1 MTDDRDRRPIL
12 ATGFVADSPEEGT
25 TFPSAGGNSGDPRVQ
40 AIYWRCLV
48 VLFASARLTNPDQ
61 RLVLFSNVAP
71 PLVDGIAI
79 AAVLDRYGV
88 EQRRVPL
95 SARLAR
101 ARTPAWGNV
110 LYFFDI
116 LAALAHSEA
125 PGTRMALVDS
135 DVVVTG
141 SLAPLFALLDRH
153 DYAGYAVDSR
163 IDEDINGMTRADFAH
178 VIAACGG
185 QPDPPAPK
193 HFGGELF
200 ATAIGTWLRDR
211 GVFSRL
217 LDDALRREGP
227 GADVRTEEHIFS
239 IAWPLLGG
247 CVADA
252 NALMKRIWTS
262 PRHNTAAMGDE
273 TLPLWHV
280 PAEKR
285 YGLADLFRE
294 LSRRGFPEQL
304 DLEEFRAIAG
314 GYCGVPRKNAGKILR
329 DGARQVAAKLGL
341 RT

>member
-252 NALMKRIWTS
+252 NALMSGSGPARGITRRRWGTRPCHYGTCRPKSAMGWPTCSGNFPAEDFPSSLILRNFG
-262 PRHNTAAMGDE
+262 PLLADTAA
-273 TLPLWHV
+273 
-280 PAEKR
+280 
-285 YGLADLFRE
+285 
-294 LSRRGFPEQL
+294 FPE
-304 DLEEFRAIAG
+304 
-314 GYCGVPRKNAGKILR
+314 
-329 DGARQVAAKLGL
+329 
-341 RT
+341 RTQERY